1 MVRFVGI
8 YFSILSR
15 AESPMRHKITHAN
28 ENEREVFGDIAL
40 HAFVRSFVARRI
52 HQSVD
57 CENR

>member
-1 MVRFVGI
+1 
-8 YFSILSR
+8 
-15 AESPMRHKITHAN
+15 MRHKITHAN